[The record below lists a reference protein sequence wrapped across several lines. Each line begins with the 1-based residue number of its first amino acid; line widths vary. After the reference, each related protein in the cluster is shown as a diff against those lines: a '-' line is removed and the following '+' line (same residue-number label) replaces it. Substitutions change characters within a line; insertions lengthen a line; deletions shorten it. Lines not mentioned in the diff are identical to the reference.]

1 MAGRHKQTSQDPDV
15 EASQAELAALE
26 NRKSK
31 TQEELLA
38 LFDEKK
44 KFVADFED
52 LKKKTIEEMAA
63 KRAVNAKSID
73 DMEQKHRN
81 IEMALTTIESVQKM
95 TIEESVKLEAH
106 RDALKKEVG
115 ELTETRVKEEKEL
128 KRLGEEHSTV
138 KDTIKTTHNEL
149 KDLHFKLEP
158 KKTELKEIEAKV
170 AAHTK
175 EYADLSGSVAGYQE
189 DVSKLIELKT
199 KLAKEVDGYNRE
211 IGDKQSGLA
220 KAESDL
226 SEIEKKAADH
236 KVYIDKATIDI
247 NNRLEAAGRLEQLVD
262 GKRDHLKQLEAL
274 FSTERLAKYGY
285 KKVT

>member
-128 KRLGEEHSTV
+128 KRLGEEQATL
-138 KDTIKTTHNEL
+138 KETIKTTHSDL

-158 KKTELKEIEAKV
+158 VKRDITDLQAKKEALISHNEGAEVKHKNFEIVKTSLENEIKAKTEEFNSLTDAIKDRKGALV
-170 AAHTK
+170 NVQ
-175 EYADLSGSVAGYQE
+175 ADLA
-189 DVSKLIELKT
+189 
-199 KLAKEVDGYNRE
+199 EV
-211 IGDKQSGLA
+211 
-220 KAESDL
+220 
-226 SEIEKKAADH
+226 EKKAADH
-236 KVYIDKATIDI
+236 KVYIDKTTIDI